1 MKKKDD
7 YTNITFQR
15 GSARTTLHCFLNTF
29 FFKFYFHYEFLG
41 IVLTFP
47 FQF

>member
-15 GSARTTLHCFLNTF
+15 GSARTTFHCFLNTF
-29 FFKFYFHYEFLG
+29 FLSSIFIMSFY
-41 IVLTFP
+41 VLF
-47 FQF
+47 